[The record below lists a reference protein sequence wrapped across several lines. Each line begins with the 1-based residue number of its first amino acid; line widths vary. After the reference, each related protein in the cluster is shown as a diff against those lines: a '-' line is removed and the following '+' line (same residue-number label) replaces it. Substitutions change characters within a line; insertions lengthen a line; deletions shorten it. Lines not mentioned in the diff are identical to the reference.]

1 MKITKKQLLKQ
12 YELIQLMEI
21 RTSLECQKLEVM
33 LREVFGVDMG
43 VYRVNGNEIEIR
55 ESEYSLPIPFEKL
68 LSKIKK

>member
-21 RTSLECQKLEVM
+21 RTSLESQKLEVM

-68 LSKIKK
+68 LSKMEE

>member
-12 YELIQLMEI
+12 YELIQFMEI
-21 RTSLECQKLEVM
+21 RTSLESQKLEAM
-33 LREVFGVDMG
+33 LRKVFGVDMG

-68 LSKIKK
+68 LSKMEE

>member
-21 RTSLECQKLEVM
+21 RTSLESQKLEVM
-33 LREVFGVDMG
+33 LRKVFGVDMG

-68 LSKIKK
+68 LSNMEE

>member
-1 MKITKKQLLKQ
+1 MKITKNQLLKQ

-21 RTSLECQKLEVM
+21 RTSLESQKLEVM
-33 LREVFGVDMG
+33 LREVFGVDMS

-55 ESEYSLPIPFEKL
+55 ESEGSLPIPFEKL